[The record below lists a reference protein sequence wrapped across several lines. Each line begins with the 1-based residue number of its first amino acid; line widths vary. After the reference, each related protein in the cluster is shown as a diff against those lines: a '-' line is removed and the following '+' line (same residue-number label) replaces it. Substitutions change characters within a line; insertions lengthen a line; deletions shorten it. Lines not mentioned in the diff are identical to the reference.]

1 MPRRSRNVSRP
12 SNIKSGTRGW
22 GKVSEVKNDQG
33 MLALARRTKVGERSW
48 EIHHPKA
55 LPTKARL
62 DKDYVSDCL
71 CSPGSHVNHVVF
83 MSQYWMVS
91 GDFRQLSWTVIKH
104 FICFWIW
111 DMKQVLKSQPY
122 QHTGGFW
129 RVWVVAMQNQ
139 GNIEKNKKKIWIIYP
154 VLLPELSTVNSLVF
168 FSSFMPGNLWYGK
181 YSFNLTHY

>member
-12 SNIKSGTRGW
+12 SNIKFGTRGW

-33 MLALARRTKVGERSW
+33 ILALARRAKVGKRSW

-83 MSQYWMVS
+83 MSQYWMAS

-111 DMKQVLKSQPY
+111 DMKQVLKITAIST
-122 QHTGGFW
+122 HRWILEGL
-129 RVWVVAMQNQ
+129 NQ

-154 VLLPELSTVNSLVF
+154 VLLPQLSTVNSLVF